1 MENMTTKITSSYN
14 NALDIKVV
22 DGHFATNHSHINRYI
37 DMTTIKSRRK
47 MALAAAK
54 SMATEY
60 VATTIVDTIVC
71 MDGTEVIGA
80 YLANA
85 LTEYDLYASGTVTR
99 EVAMTYAQDQQYLRK
114 KINGQ

>member
-22 DGHFATNHSHINRYI
+22 EGHFATNHSHINRYI
-37 DMTTIKSRRK
+37 DMTTLKSRRK

-60 VATTIVDTIVC
+60 VATTIVDTIAW
-71 MDGTEVIGA
+71 MEQKSS
-80 YLANA
+80 A
-85 LTEYDLYASGTVTR
+85 LTWQTLSQRTESCP
-99 EVAMTYAQDQQYLRK
+99 
-114 KINGQ
+114 

>member
-71 MDGTEVIGA
+71 MDGG
-80 YLANA
+80 YRCLPCKCPH
-85 LTEYDLYASGTVTR
+85 R
-99 EVAMTYAQDQQYLRK
+99 ERYRVHEPAPDHIHHDT
-114 KINGQ
+114 

>member
-60 VATTIVDTIVC
+60 
-71 MDGTEVIGA
+71 GA
-80 YLANA
+80 RNLRPDMSP
-85 LTEYDLYASGTVTR
+85 EGESGPSGVFH
-99 EVAMTYAQDQQYLRK
+99 LS
-114 KINGQ
+114 I

>member
-22 DGHFATNHSHINRYI
+22 DGHLATNHSHINRYI

-71 MDGTEVIGA
+71 MDGLEVIGA
-80 YLANA
+80 YLAEELTKAGVLSMNA
-85 LTEYDLYASGTVTR
+85 HQTIYVITPEFNST
-99 EVAMTYAQDQQYLRK
+99 
-114 KINGQ
+114 GQITFSQ

>member
-85 LTEYDLYASGTVTR
+85 LTE
-99 EVAMTYAQDQQYLRK
+99 
-114 KINGQ
+114 NGIVSMNQHQTHIHHDT

>member
-47 MALAAAK
+47 MALAAISAGDVVDYCMPK
-54 SMATEY
+54 GLYIRSCADIGGLDNKYIRFCFMNPKQDDLLVNTVLE
-60 VATTIVDTIVC
+60 IV
-71 MDGTEVIGA
+71 
-80 YLANA
+80 
-85 LTEYDLYASGTVTR
+85 
-99 EVAMTYAQDQQYLRK
+99 
-114 KINGQ
+114 

>member
-47 MALAAAK
+47 I
-54 SMATEY
+54 EF
-60 VATTIVDTIVC
+60 IVVDYFPS
-71 MDGTEVIGA
+71 DF
-80 YLANA
+80 
-85 LTEYDLYASGTVTR
+85 
-99 EVAMTYAQDQQYLRK
+99 K
-114 KINGQ
+114 